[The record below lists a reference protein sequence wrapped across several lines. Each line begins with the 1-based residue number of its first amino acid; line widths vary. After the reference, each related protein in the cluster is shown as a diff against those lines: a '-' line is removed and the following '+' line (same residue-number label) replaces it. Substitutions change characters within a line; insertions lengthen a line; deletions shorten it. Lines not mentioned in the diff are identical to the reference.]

1 MLLLLLLSRFSCPTL
16 SDPKDGNPPGS
27 AVSGILQARTLEWV
41 AISFSS
47 AWKWKVKMKSLSRVW
62 LLGTPWMQPTRF
74 LHPWDFPGKNTGV
87 GCQCPLRCHLLSMG
101 KSEMKSDN
109 TYSTFYMNNGTLS
122 SKSLNQIFAFRK
134 KKMEYTNLMLDMQYY
149 LI

>member
-1 MLLLLLLSRFSCPTL
+1 
-16 SDPKDGNPPGS
+16 
-27 AVSGILQARTLEWV
+27 
-41 AISFSS
+41 
-47 AWKWKVKMKSLSRVW
+47 
-62 LLGTPWMQPTRF
+62 
-74 LHPWDFPGKNTGV
+74 
-87 GCQCPLRCHLLSMG
+87 MG